1 MTVEELIAELHVVLA
16 DWGNMPVYVTKTDNG
31 VTFCPVEISVDDIE
45 ELDGKLYLG

>member
-1 MTVEELIAELHVVLA
+1 MDVEQLIAELHSILA

-31 VTFCPVEISVDDIE
+31 VTFTPVELSVDDIE